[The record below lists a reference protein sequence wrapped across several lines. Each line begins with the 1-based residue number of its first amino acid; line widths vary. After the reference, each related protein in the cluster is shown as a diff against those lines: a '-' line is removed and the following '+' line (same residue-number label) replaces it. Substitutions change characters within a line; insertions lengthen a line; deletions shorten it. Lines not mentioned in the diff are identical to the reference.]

1 VTAPTQTSTPR
12 RPGGITF
19 IVALAIISSV
29 VHIAGGIWVIIDN
42 DDHRLLRES
51 GLSEDQLAAAGAIAI
66 ILGVIG
72 LMLALALSSGSRI
85 ARFVFGIWAVLAFAG
100 GLYELVAL
108 DGEQRASGA
117 FSAAIGLV
125 LLYLLYGS
133 EKDREYFL
141 HRTD

>member
-1 VTAPTQTSTPR
+1 VTTPTQTSTSPTSAPSPS

-19 IVALAIISSV
+19 IVALAIISSL

-51 GLSEDQLAAAGAIAI
+51 GL
-66 ILGVIG
+66 
-72 LMLALALSSGSRI
+72 
-85 ARFVFGIWAVLAFAG
+85 
-100 GLYELVAL
+100 YELVAL

-117 FSAAIGLV
+117 FSAAIGLL

-141 HRTD
+141 HRTE